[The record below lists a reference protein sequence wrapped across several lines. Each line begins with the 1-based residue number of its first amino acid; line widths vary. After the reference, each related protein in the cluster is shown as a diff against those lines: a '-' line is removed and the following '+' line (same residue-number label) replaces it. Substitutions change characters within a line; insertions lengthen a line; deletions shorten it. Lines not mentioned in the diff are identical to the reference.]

1 MVKFI
6 FENLPKFLT
15 YIWDEKYVENIF
27 GFDMIYIEFGL
38 DLKTRKR
45 KGFGKKKEKLLSHF
59 GPEAHVVPLARF
71 FLPSSRRQPSP

>member
-1 MVKFI
+1 MVQFI
-6 FENLPKFLT
+6 FENLPKFLI

-45 KGFGKKKEKLLSHF
+45 KGFGKK
-59 GPEAHVVPLARF
+59 
-71 FLPSSRRQPSP
+71 